1 MWPGVTHALPSL
13 QDLVKQVLSAL
24 RAIAGNDD
32 VKDAI
37 VRAGGTETIVS
48 AMTRHLASP
57 QVYPPQGRGD
67 TQGGVAWL
75 ESQISICIY
84 IMVFPISRSRARPRV
99 RSASKRLG
107 AA

>member
-37 VRAGGTETIVS
+37 VRAGGTEPIVS

-57 QVYPPQGRGD
+57 QVPTPG
-67 TQGGVAWL
+67 QGGHTRWGCMAGVPDQYLYLQNGLSHLPKQGQA
-75 ESQISICIY
+75 
-84 IMVFPISRSRARPRV
+84 
-99 RSASKRLG
+99 
-107 AA
+107 